1 MFQVSNTQ
9 MINQNTQ
16 LKVSVFVRKHFAAS
30 LKLSVESMSKS
41 VGSREFQLLIVLDQK
56 LNLWT
61 SHEVWTGMKLRGW
74 EFQVAA
80 LGLCWTWGG
89 MLIPMPS
96 LEDSPLPVPDSL
108 STGIRTGLICNVL
121 RSQPNF
127 LASICFQ
134 FLKQCKLRR
143 ARGSATGGL
152 PALGRTPSSG
162 ANR

>member
-41 VGSREFQLLIVLDQK
+41 VGGREFQLLIVLGQK

-61 SHEVWTGMKLRGW
+61 SHEVWTGMNLRGW

-89 MLIPMPS
+89 MVIPIPS
-96 LEDSPLPVPDSL
+96 LEDFPLPLPDSL
-108 STGIRTGLICNVL
+108 STGIRTGLICNVF

-127 LASICFQ
+127 LASICQGHPTTIFGKYL
-134 FLKQCKLRR
+134 FEKRFEI
-143 ARGSATGGL
+143 
-152 PALGRTPSSG
+152 
-162 ANR
+162 